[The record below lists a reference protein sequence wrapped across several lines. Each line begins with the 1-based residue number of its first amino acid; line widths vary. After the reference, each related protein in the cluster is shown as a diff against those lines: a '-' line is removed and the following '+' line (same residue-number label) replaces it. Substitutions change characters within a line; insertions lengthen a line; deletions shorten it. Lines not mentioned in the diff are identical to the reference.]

1 MFNSKRFCDFAAFDF
16 ITQTYKR
23 TRDESQLPGSMKN
36 FLNTDEYFN
45 NFHLRAEKLSKKDFN
60 AFMKYRDFDLVL
72 SNSRGQLGSIFE
84 LPENSPIFNPG
95 PHWKNLSMDRDPY
108 RTDIYREKQ
117 NVYFNLDKTFRHRD
131 EFQKHR
137 VGDCT
142 FMYCRCTKYLCN
154 VRF

>member
-23 TRDESQLPGSMKN
+23 TAAELPDSMKN
-36 FLNTDEYFN
+36 FLNSDEYFN
-45 NFHLRAEKLSKKDFN
+45 NFHLKAEKLSKNDFN

-84 LPENSPIFNPG
+84 LPEDSPIFNPG

-117 NVYFNLDKTFRHRD
+117 NVYFNLDKTFRKRD

-137 VGDCT
+137 LGDYT
-142 FMYCRCTKYLCN
+142 FMYLH
-154 VRF
+154 VRSMYER